1 MERIEMAQAK
11 KIINDLQKDI
21 KFKPQ
26 KIEGSYLDLVE
37 FFPLRPITSK
47 KQIHT
52 ALAIAERLMDALS
65 QKMDEGMKV
74 YLETLTD
81 LISDYEGKMFEA
93 PEVKGSEMLSYLM
106 KLKGFTQMDVAK
118 ELGGQPNVSKILKGE
133 RELNLRQIR
142 ELSKK
147 FKVEP
152 AVFI

>member
-1 MERIEMAQAK
+1 MAQAK
-11 KIINDLQKDI
+11 KIIDDLQKDI

-47 KQIHT
+47 KQLNT
-52 ALAIAERLMDALS
+52 ALAIAERLMDALN

-93 PEVKGSEMLSYLM
+93 PKVKGSEMLSYLM
-106 KLKGFTQMDVAK
+106 ELKGFTQMDVAK

-142 ELSKK
+142 ELAKK

>member
-1 MERIEMAQAK
+1 M
-11 KIINDLQKDI
+11 
-21 KFKPQ
+21 
-26 KIEGSYLDLVE
+26 G
-37 FFPLRPITSK
+37 
-47 KQIHT
+47 
-52 ALAIAERLMDALS
+52 ALN
-65 QKMDEGMKV
+65 QKMDKGMKV

-106 KLKGFTQMDVAK
+106 ELKDFTQMDVSK
-118 ELGGQPNVSKILKGE
+118 ELGGQPNVSKILNGE

-142 ELSKK
+142 ELAKK

>member
-1 MERIEMAQAK
+1 MAQAK
-11 KIINDLQKDI
+11 KIIDDLQKDI

-47 KQIHT
+47 KQLNT
-52 ALAIAERLMDALS
+52 ALAIAERLMDALN
-65 QKMDEGMKV
+65 QKVDDGMKI

-93 PEVKGSEMLSYLM
+93 PKVKGSEMLSYLM
-106 KLKGFTQMDVAK
+106 ELKGFTQMDVAK

-142 ELSKK
+142 ELAKK